1 MSAAGF
7 AMGPDWRSAK
17 PARVFSGPIS
27 KENGPF
33 AAASEKAWA
42 AGSRTIVSRS
52 VRSSLL
58 DASSLDL
65 GRELLEGHRPAR
77 AAVSIG
83 AARNTCRGDQVGQC
97 MSDFNAK
104 IIDEFR
110 ANAGKVGGPFDN
122 ALVLL
127 LHTRGA
133 KTGQERV
140 NPVVYQA
147 LGDALAVFAS
157 KGGAPSN
164 PDWYHNLIA
173 NPDVKVEVGT
183 DTIDVRARVV
193 EGEEREPIWEKQ
205 KQLMPGFAEYEQ
217 KTSRQI
223 PVVLLEP
230 V

>member
-1 MSAAGF
+1 
-7 AMGPDWRSAK
+7 
-17 PARVFSGPIS
+17 
-27 KENGPF
+27 
-33 AAASEKAWA
+33 
-42 AGSRTIVSRS
+42 
-52 VRSSLL
+52 
-58 DASSLDL
+58 
-65 GRELLEGHRPAR
+65 
-77 AAVSIG
+77 
-83 AARNTCRGDQVGQC
+83 

-110 ANAGKVGGPFDN
+110 ANAGKVGGPFDG

-147 LGDALAVFAS
+147 LGDTLAIFAS
-157 KGGAPSN
+157 KGGSPTN
-164 PDWYHNLIA
+164 PDWYHNLKA
-173 NPDVKVEVGT
+173 NPDDVKVEVGT
-183 DTIDVRARVV
+183 DTIDVRPRVL